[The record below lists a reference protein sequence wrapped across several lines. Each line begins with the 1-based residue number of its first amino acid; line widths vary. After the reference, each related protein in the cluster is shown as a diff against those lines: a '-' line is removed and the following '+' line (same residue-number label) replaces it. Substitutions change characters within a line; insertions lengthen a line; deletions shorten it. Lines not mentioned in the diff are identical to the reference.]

1 MADEQEPESEMVKK
15 LRERAA
21 KPLSRV
27 QRRLIEPFSEE
38 DHPLC
43 FQHSV
48 FCQVSLPYRNPATT
62 TGYGNAGRGTLSLR
76 SRPAASFTQA
86 ANYRAGRVAMG
97 TEAAPDPGAL

>member
-48 FCQVSLPYRNPATT
+48 FCQPGFLTFIEDQWLTANLLGLP
-62 TGYGNAGRGTLSLR
+62 
-76 SRPAASFTQA
+76 
-86 ANYRAGRVAMG
+86 
-97 TEAAPDPGAL
+97 

>member
-48 FCQVSLPYRNPATT
+48 FCQVSLPYRNP
-62 TGYGNAGRGTLSLR
+62 GDDNRLWQRRQGNTFLEIEASRVFHPGSKLPCRSDCRGDR
-76 SRPAASFTQA
+76 SRA
-86 ANYRAGRVAMG
+86 
-97 TEAAPDPGAL
+97 